1 MQSPSDTLD
10 IGNLSLF
17 AIETVNKMGDEA
29 LKFFGKGRHHPPFD
43 RELVTQAELHLLN
56 AFQDEISG
64 KYPEHLVYGQD
75 VPDEG
80 YTHDAKR
87 YLWIFDP
94 LDGVDNFQSGIP
106 IWGMSLALYE
116 NYWPLLGVFLMPAT
130 KDLFHAIAGDN
141 AYWNNRV
148 IHMSNRDSISQESLL
163 LTFSRFHQYYQ
174 CNFPGKV
181 RDFGSTGAHLCY
193 VAMGRADAAVI
204 ANETFKDLA
213 AVSVILSCAGGRML
227 KDGQDD
233 FYVSEYMD
241 GRRLE
246 EHLLIA
252 SDANAQLVNDCLIR
266 SL

>member
-1 MQSPSDTLD
+1 MQTPTGSLD

-17 AIETVNKMGDEA
+17 AEETIKKMGQEA
-29 LKFFGKGRHHPPFD
+29 LKFCGKGSAHPPFD
-43 RELVTQAELHLLN
+43 RELVTQAELHLIN
-56 AFQDEISG
+56 AFQDEINAR
-64 KYPEHLVYGQD
+64 YPEHLVFGQD

-116 NYWPLLGVFLMPAT
+116 NYWPLLGLFLMPAT
-130 KDLFHAIAGDN
+130 KDLFRAVAGKE
-141 AYWNNRV
+141 AYWNDRL
-148 IHMSNRDSISQESLL
+148 IHMSDRESISQESVL
-163 LTFSRFHQYYQ
+163 LTFSRFHQYYL
-174 CNFPGKV
+174 CSFPGKM
-181 RDFGSTGAHLCY
+181 RDFGSTGAHFCY

-213 AVSVILSCAGGRML
+213 AVSVILSSAGGRLL
-227 KDGQDD
+227 KDGRDE
-233 FYVSEYMD
+233 FYVSDYMD
-241 GRRLE
+241 GRRLD

-252 SDANAQLVNDCLIR
+252 SDANARLVNDCLKR
-266 SL
+266 TL